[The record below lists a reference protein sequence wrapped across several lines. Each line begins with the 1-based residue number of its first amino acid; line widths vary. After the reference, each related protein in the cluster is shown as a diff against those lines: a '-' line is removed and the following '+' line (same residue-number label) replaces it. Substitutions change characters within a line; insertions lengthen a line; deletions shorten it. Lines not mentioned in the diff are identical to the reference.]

1 MGDSIIKQTEMKKI
15 KWGSLEKDY
24 YKFLLDNFSLEKKVM
39 SDYPYNLTAIATH
52 LRELAQSIAKKLD
65 ISEQDAWDLC
75 IEKLEYKYSYMTRE
89 EDQ

>member
-1 MGDSIIKQTEMKKI
+1 
-15 KWGSLEKDY
+15 
-24 YKFLLDNFSLEKKVM
+24 M

-75 IEKLEYKYSYMTRE
+75 IEKLESKYLQMDSQYRIKKTLFNDDCLTRE

>member
-1 MGDSIIKQTEMKKI
+1 MHR
-15 KWGSLEKDY
+15 EKDGL
-24 YKFLLDNFSLEKKVM
+24 KEGGKM

-52 LRELAQSIAKKLD
+52 LRELAQPIAKKLD

-89 EDQ
+89 DNQNE

>member
-1 MGDSIIKQTEMKKI
+1 
-15 KWGSLEKDY
+15 
-24 YKFLLDNFSLEKKVM
+24 M

-52 LRELAQSIAKKLD
+52 LRELARSIAKKLD

-75 IEKLEYKYSYMTRE
+75 IEKLESKYLHMAREDNKDKQIQDRIKKTLFDDDCLTRE

>member
-1 MGDSIIKQTEMKKI
+1 MKN
-15 KWGSLEKDY
+15 LVMQQEKDGL
-24 YKFLLDNFSLEKKVM
+24 KEEVKM

-52 LRELAQSIAKKLD
+52 LRELAKSIAKKLD

-75 IEKLEYKYSYMTRE
+75 IEKLESKYLHMTRE

>member
-1 MGDSIIKQTEMKKI
+1 
-15 KWGSLEKDY
+15 
-24 YKFLLDNFSLEKKVM
+24 M

-75 IEKLEYKYSYMTRE
+75 IEKLESKYLQMDSQYRIKKTLFNDDCLTK
-89 EDQ
+89 EDNNDEKI

>member
-1 MGDSIIKQTEMKKI
+1 MEFKI
-15 KWGSLEKDY
+15 K
-24 YKFLLDNFSLEKKVM
+24 M

-52 LRELAQSIAKKLD
+52 FRELAKSIAKKLD

-75 IEKLEYKYSYMTRE
+75 IEKLESKYLHMTRE

>member
-1 MGDSIIKQTEMKKI
+1 MQQ
-15 KWGSLEKDY
+15 EKDG
-24 YKFLLDNFSLEKKVM
+24 LKKGGKM

-52 LRELAQSIAKKLD
+52 LRELAKSIAKKLD

-89 EDQ
+89 ENND

>member
-1 MGDSIIKQTEMKKI
+1 
-15 KWGSLEKDY
+15 
-24 YKFLLDNFSLEKKVM
+24 M

-52 LRELAQSIAKKLD
+52 LRELARSIAKKLD

-75 IEKLEYKYSYMTRE
+75 IEKLESKYLKMDSQYRIKKTLFNDDCLTKE

>member
-1 MGDSIIKQTEMKKI
+1 MQQ
-15 KWGSLEKDY
+15 EKDGL
-24 YKFLLDNFSLEKKVM
+24 KEGGKM

-52 LRELAQSIAKKLD
+52 LRELAGSIAKKLD

-75 IEKLEYKYSYMTRE
+75 IEKLEYKYSFMTRE